1 MILSVALCA
10 THRYRVRHDREIRFH
25 PLVNTVIGPNGSGK
39 STLLRAMRHC
49 PHCVIERDRETR
61 TVLYSSRQADPL
73 SARFQ
78 RRGLAEAVLQTRALF
93 SSHGEIMRD
102 ALALVAFGPGD
113 TLLLDEPDAGQDV
126 AWVER
131 LRATLSDFAKEM
143 GVQIIIATHHPLL
156 WHEASLIERAEQL
169 WQLLAGLLNFAWIAV
184 VLTLAYFYL
193 NYVLTLFPW
202 TRGLGKRLL
211 AIAID
216 PLQTMGLGL
225 IDIVPNLVWA
235 YFVLIM
241 RTFFEALPP
250 ALEESA
256 VVDGASEPVVFFRII
271 FPLSMPVIATVAL
284 FNAVWHW
291 NTWFDTILLTRS
303 KDLETLMSLLAKM
316 LLEQQTNLISDL
328 RNQRRVRYMTPT
340 VLRAAM
346 TIITVINVE
355 LA

>member
-1 MILSVALCA
+1 VTISQMESRRPSAVAFSAL
-10 THRYRVRHDREIRFH
+10 
-25 PLVNTVIGPNGSGK
+25 L
-39 STLLRAMRHC
+39 TLLMLAIA
-49 PHCVIERDRETR
+49 V
-61 TVLYSSRQADPL
+61 TVLYPFVFLLALSFNQGLDALKGGITAWPRKFTTENYRIIFQDPRL
-73 SARFQ
+73 VHAVLVSVARTALGT
-78 RRGLAEAVLQTRALF
+78 GLAVVVTGYVSYCLTKRRMLGRRLYLTILILPMYVSAGMIPTYLVYRLF
-93 SSHGEIMRD
+93 G
-102 ALALVAFGPGD
+102 LTNTF
-113 TLLLDEPDAGQDV
+113 
-126 AWVER
+126 WV
-131 LRATLSDFAKEM
+131 
-143 GVQIIIATHHPLL
+143 
-156 WHEASLIERAEQL
+156 
-169 WQLLAGLLNFAWIAV
+169 
-184 VLTLAYFYL
+184 Y
-193 NYVLTLFPW
+193 
-202 TRGLGKRLL
+202 
-211 AIAID
+211 
-216 PLQTMGLGL
+216 
-225 IDIVPNLVWA
+225 IVPNLVWA

-346 TIITVINVE
+346 TIITTVPIV
-355 LA
+355 LVYPFLQRYFVKGVLIGAVKG

>member
-1 MILSVALCA
+1 VVVTGYVSYCLTKRRMLGRRLYLTILILPMYVSAGMIPTYLV
-10 THRYRVRHDREIRFH
+10 YRLFG
-25 PLVNTVIGPNGSGK
+25 LTNT
-39 STLLRAMRHC
+39 
-49 PHCVIERDRETR
+49 
-61 TVLYSSRQADPL
+61 
-73 SARFQ
+73 F
-78 RRGLAEAVLQTRALF
+78 
-93 SSHGEIMRD
+93 
-102 ALALVAFGPGD
+102 
-113 TLLLDEPDAGQDV
+113 
-126 AWVER
+126 WV
-131 LRATLSDFAKEM
+131 
-143 GVQIIIATHHPLL
+143 
-156 WHEASLIERAEQL
+156 
-169 WQLLAGLLNFAWIAV
+169 
-184 VLTLAYFYL
+184 Y
-193 NYVLTLFPW
+193 
-202 TRGLGKRLL
+202 
-211 AIAID
+211 
-216 PLQTMGLGL
+216 
-225 IDIVPNLVWA
+225 IVPNLVWA

-346 TIITVINVE
+346 TIITTVPIV
-355 LA
+355 LVYPFLQRYFVKGVLIGAVKG